1 MSVFDCRSLPD
12 AVEITRT
19 MGKGCLTATKYFL
32 FLFNLIFFLCGT
44 VIMGFGLW
52 LLLDNQSFIVVLNNS
67 TAVKIACYIL
77 IGVGAFSMLMGFIG
91 CLGAIYEI
99 RCLLGLYF
107 TCLLLIL
114 IAQIAAGALI
124 YFQKSV
130 LNEEMSKIVTKVLD
144 NYPGSN
150 STTEQAWDFIQR
162 NMECCGWTG
171 RLDWSGNM
179 VIVNSSQLLFPCSC
193 QNISLATGNFSDS
206 GFCEAQTPDW
216 PVYDVGC
223 AASVES
229 WLLTNIGVVL
239 GICLGVALIE
249 LLGMILSICLCRNI
263 HTEDYTKVPSA
274 KY

>member
-1 MSVFDCRSLPD
+1 
-12 AVEITRT
+12 

-32 FLFNLIFFLCGT
+32 FLFNLIFFLCGA

-52 LLLDNQSFIVVLNNS
+52 LLLDNQSFIVVLSNS
-67 TAVKIACYIL
+67 TTVKLACYIL
-77 IGVGAFSMLMGFIG
+77 IGVGAFSMLMGFLG

-107 TCLLLIL
+107 TCLVLIL
-114 IAQIAAGALI
+114 IAQVAAGTLI
-124 YFQKSV
+124 YFQKDV
-130 LNEEMSKIVTKVLD
+130 LNEEMAKIVIKVLD
-144 NYPGSN
+144 GYRGNN

-162 NMECCGWTG
+162 NMDCCGWTG
-171 RLDWSGNM
+171 YLDWNGNM

-193 QNISLATGNFSDS
+193 QKILLINGNFSDS
-206 GFCEAQTPDW
+206 GFCEAQTSDW
-216 PVYDVGC
+216 PVYDAGC
-223 AASVES
+223 STSVES
-229 WLLTNIGVVL
+229 WLLTNFGVVL

-263 HTEDYTKVPSA
+263 HTEEYTKVP